1 MEDVISTTEVA
12 DILSVRPNRIA
23 VWLHRKKMPMPSKY
37 VNNGKTPLWYKND
50 ILKWAKATG
59 KMPIT
64 KFR

>member
-1 MEDVISTTEVA
+1 MENIVSIAEVA
-12 DILSVRPNRIA
+12 QLLTVKPNTVS
-23 VWLHRKKMPMPSKY
+23 VWLHRKQMPQPLKY
-37 VNNGKTPLWYKND
+37 VNQKTPLWYKED